1 MKPYYHSVER
11 AGSHYY
17 YRNYNIVPKGY
28 YKFIDLTADMQI
40 TKYNDM
46 GHAAHNSS
54 NYWYNRSENSDSD
67 IKYHPSKVSLL
78 SNFVNYDDIDENKLN
93 ELMKICK
100 TYKSEKQYKGFSS
113 MVENEGIADDE
124 INEEKIDSSYVPV
137 FDYLSSDYKFEPVEI
152 PEMKRPKKPDA
163 QKVLE
168 AESKDDS
175 ETSFS
180 ETEKIIK
187 YGTSSEISDVINK
200 IVEND
205 DPRYGDILYDLFQV
219 SKNVDIRTKILEY
232 FTKQKDDCLAG
243 YALEILNDPYDYPN
257 KTVENVFRS

>member
-1 MKPYYHSVER
+1 MKMRNIFFILIFFLKLCIPLFSETSGQTEEFVSDKNEVPVEADYENVKDEESV
-11 AGSHYY
+11 
-17 YRNYNIVPKGY
+17 IP
-28 YKFIDLTADMQI
+28 
-40 TKYNDM
+40 
-46 GHAAHNSS
+46 
-54 NYWYNRSENSDSD
+54 
-67 IKYHPSKVSLL
+67 
-78 SNFVNYDDIDENKLN
+78 
-93 ELMKICK
+93 
-100 TYKSEKQYKGFSS
+100 
-113 MVENEGIADDE
+113 ENEENNDLFE
-124 INEEKIDSSYVPV
+124 KNEEKIDSSYVPV
-137 FDYLSSDYKFEPVEI
+137 FYYFSSDYKFEPVEI

-200 IVEND
+200 ILEND

-257 KTVENVFRS
+257 KTVENVFRYVSEIELKKACPCVIEILETGNENYFNAAISVIGKI